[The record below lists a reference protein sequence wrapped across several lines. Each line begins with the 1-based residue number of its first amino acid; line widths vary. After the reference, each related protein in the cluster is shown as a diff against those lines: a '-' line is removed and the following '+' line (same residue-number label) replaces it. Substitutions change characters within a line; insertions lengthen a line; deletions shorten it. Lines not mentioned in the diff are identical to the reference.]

1 METNKAFNPFDYVS
15 GNKFRAL
22 LNPDYLSLVRELYEN
37 VSSDRLIF
45 ALEVGSFFYRAV
57 YPERQ
62 IMVAMVAASGLNVS
76 ELLTAEENSKVQ
88 IVQALLDGSFNTSDK
103 RPALTEE
110 VKALAGGVALQY
122 LDSMINYCRQMRRE
136 SLGWDYHVVHS
147 FFKKWYAF
155 SDVINP
161 SKYSWE
167 LYEAIEKLAQQ
178 EQYDTPCRD
187 FNRDIYDIEAPS
199 EAAADEI
206 VQIARCAGFYFGVKE
221 PWTGLLKVPKH
232 FRLKSFPWQKYK
244 LLRLVQLV
252 GIHYPDAKI
261 QIISP
266 ITEAMP
272 DYYWYRDE
280 LHVSEKF
287 RIFSR
292 MNVDKLLKKTHFSDP
307 WEDLKYY
314 TFRKYLKS

>member
-1 METNKAFNPFDYVS
+1 M
-15 GNKFRAL
+15 
-22 LNPDYLSLVRELYEN
+22 
-37 VSSDRLIF
+37 
-45 ALEVGSFFYRAV
+45 
-57 YPERQ
+57 
-62 IMVAMVAASGLNVS
+62 
-76 ELLTAEENSKVQ
+76 
-88 IVQALLDGSFNTSDK
+88 
-103 RPALTEE
+103 
-110 VKALAGGVALQY
+110 
-122 LDSMINYCRQMRRE
+122 
-136 SLGWDYHVVHS
+136 
-147 FFKKWYAF
+147 
-155 SDVINP
+155 
-161 SKYSWE
+161 
-167 LYEAIEKLAQQ
+167 
-178 EQYDTPCRD
+178 
-187 FNRDIYDIEAPS
+187 
-199 EAAADEI
+199 
-206 VQIARCAGFYFGVKE
+206 QIARCAGFYFGVKE
-221 PWTGLLKVPKH
+221 PWTGLSKVPKH

-280 LHVSEKF
+280 LYVSEKF

>member
-22 LNPDYLSLVRELYEN
+22 LNQDYLSLVRELHEK

-45 ALEVGSFFYRAV
+45 ALEAGSFFYRAV

-88 IVQALLDGSFNTSDK
+88 IVQALLDGSFNTIDK
-103 RPALTEE
+103 RPVLTEE

-122 LDSMINYCRQMRRE
+122 LDSISNYCRQMRRE
-136 SLGWDYHVVHS
+136 SLGWDYRVVHS

-155 SDVINP
+155 SDAINP

-221 PWTGLLKVPKH
+221 QIQTFAFGSVGGDPLSGCEDSNHQSDYRGNARLL
-232 FRLKSFPWQKYK
+232 
-244 LLRLVQLV
+244 LV
-252 GIHYPDAKI
+252 
-261 QIISP
+261 
-266 ITEAMP
+266 
-272 DYYWYRDE
+272 
-280 LHVSEKF
+280 
-287 RIFSR
+287 SR
-292 MNVDKLLKKTHFSDP
+292 
-307 WEDLKYY
+307 
-314 TFRKYLKS
+314 

>member
-1 METNKAFNPFDYVS
+1 METNKSFNPFDYVS
-15 GNKFRAL
+15 GKKFRAL
-22 LNPDYLSLVRELYEN
+22 LGQDYLSLVQELYEK
-37 VSSDRLIF
+37 VSSDRLTF
-45 ALEVGSFFYRAV
+45 ALEAGSFFYRAV

-62 IMVAMVAASGLNVS
+62 IMMAMTAASGLNPS
-76 ELLTAEENSKVQ
+76 ALLTEEENSKVQ
-88 IVQALLDGSFNTSDK
+88 VVEALLDGSFSTADK
-103 RPALTEE
+103 GLALTEE
-110 VKALAGGVALQY
+110 VKTLAGGIALVY
-122 LDSMINYCRQMRRE
+122 LDSIIDSCRRMQRD
-136 SLGWDYHVVHS
+136 SLGWDYRVVQT

-155 SDVINP
+155 SDAINS
-161 SKYSWE
+161 SKYSWQ

-199 EAAADEI
+199 EAAAEEI
-206 VQIARCAGFYFGVKE
+206 VRIARCAGFYFGIKE
-221 PWTGLLKVPKH
+221 PWTGFLKVPKH
-232 FRLKSFPWQKYK
+232 FRLKSFPWQKDK

-266 ITEAMP
+266 ITETMP

-280 LHVSEKF
+280 LHVTEKL

-307 WEDLKYY
+307 WDELKYY
-314 TFRKYLKS
+314 AFRQYLKS

>member
-1 METNKAFNPFDYVS
+1 
-15 GNKFRAL
+15 
-22 LNPDYLSLVRELYEN
+22 
-37 VSSDRLIF
+37 
-45 ALEVGSFFYRAV
+45 
-57 YPERQ
+57 
-62 IMVAMVAASGLNVS
+62 MVAMVAASGLNVS

-88 IVQALLDGSFNTSDK
+88 IVQALLDGSLCTTDK

-155 SDVINP
+155 SDAINP

-167 LYEAIEKLAQQ
+167 FYEAIEKLAQQ

-280 LHVSEKF
+280 LYVSEKF